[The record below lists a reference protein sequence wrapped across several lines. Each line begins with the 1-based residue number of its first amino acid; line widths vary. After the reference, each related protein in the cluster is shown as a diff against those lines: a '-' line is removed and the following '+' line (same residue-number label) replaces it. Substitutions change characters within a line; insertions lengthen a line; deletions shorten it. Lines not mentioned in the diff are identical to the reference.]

1 MKFGEQL
8 RTLRN
13 SQKMTQKELADMLG
27 ISPSTIGMYEQNRR
41 IPDIKTLTQIASIF
55 EVSLDTLLTNNIEQ
69 NKSIGNFIRH
79 LRVRHNLSQKDFG
92 KLFDTSKSEISAY
105 ENNIRTPDNHILQLI
120 CDYFGIDIDKLNE
133 RFTLQTANQP
143 QASALSERE
152 RDLLFTFRQL
162 NKDNQ
167 DIIVGFAKKYLKEQK
182 YEEM

>member
-13 SQKMTQKELADMLG
+13 SQKMTQKELAGMLG

-79 LRVRHNLSQKDFG
+79 LRVRHNLSQEDFG
-92 KLFDTSKSEISAY
+92 KIFGASKSEIAAY
-105 ENNIRTPDNHILQLI
+105 ENNILTPDNHILQLI
-120 CDYFGIDIDKLNE
+120 CDYFGINIDKLNE

-152 RDLLFTFRQL
+152 RNLLFTFRQL

>member
-41 IPDIKTLTQIASIF
+41 IPDIKTLTQIAAIF
-55 EVSLDTLLTNNIEQ
+55 EISLDALLTNNIEQ
-69 NKSIGNFIRH
+69 NNSIGNFIRH
-79 LRVRHNLSQKDFG
+79 LRVRHNLSQEDFG
-92 KLFDTSKSEISAY
+92 KLFGTSKSEIAAY
-105 ENNIRTPDNHILQLI
+105 ENNIHTPNNHTLQLI
-120 CDYFGIDIDKLNE
+120 CDYFGINMDKLNE
-133 RFTLQTANQP
+133 RFTLQTAEQL
-143 QASALSERE
+143 QAAALSERE

-162 NKDNQ
+162 NQDNQ

>member
-13 SQKMTQKELADMLG
+13 SQKMTQKELANMLG

-79 LRVRHNLSQKDFG
+79 LRVRHNLSQEDFG
-92 KLFDTSKSEISAY
+92 KLFGTNKSEIAAY

-133 RFTLQTANQP
+133 RFTLQTTNQP
-143 QASALSERE
+143 EAAALSERE

>member
-13 SQKMTQKELADMLG
+13 SQKMTQKELADMLD
-27 ISPSTIGMYEQNRR
+27 ISPSAIGMYEQNRR

-55 EVSLDTLLTNNIEQ
+55 EISLDALLTNNIEQ
-69 NKSIGNFIRH
+69 NNSIGNFIRN
-79 LRVRHNLSQKDFG
+79 LRVRHNLSQEDFG
-92 KLFDTSKSEISAY
+92 KLFGTSKSEIAAY
-105 ENNIRTPDNHILQLI
+105 ENNIHTPNNHTLQLI
-120 CDYFGIDIDKLNE
+120 CDYFGINMDKLNE
-133 RFTLQTANQP
+133 RFTLQTAEQP
-143 QASALSERE
+143 QAAALSERE

-162 NKDNQ
+162 NQDNQ

>member
-41 IPDIKTLTQIASIF
+41 IPDIKTLTQIAFIF

-69 NKSIGNFIRH
+69 NKSIGN
-79 LRVRHNLSQKDFG
+79 
-92 KLFDTSKSEISAY
+92 KSEIAAY

-133 RFTLQTANQP
+133 RFTLRTTNQP

>member
-41 IPDIKTLTQIASIF
+41 TQIASIF

-79 LRVRHNLSQKDFG
+79 LRVRHNLSQEAFG

-133 RFTLQTANQP
+133 RFTLQTTNQP
-143 QASALSERE
+143 EAAALSERE

>member
-13 SQKMTQKELADMLG
+13 SQKMTQKELADMLD

-79 LRVRHNLSQKDFG
+79 LRVRHNLSQEDFG

-133 RFTLQTANQP
+133 RFTLQTTNQP
-143 QASALSERE
+143 EAAALSERE

-182 YEEM
+182 YEEL